1 MEFSIWFWVILIAIL
16 VLLALI
22 GYLSE
27 SMKKSKNVDKKDK
40 SSGDK
45 NVNMA
50 VPNNVPEVKT
60 DDWTAMPEVS
70 AGPVNTGE
78 VKLESAEAVN
88 INADSL
94 NGDSKVNE
102 VSVAEPVL
110 NNDAVLETET
120 MANMNELP
128 KVEPTMNVGAVSPV
142 EPITNVAELPK
153 VESVNEVSLVNS
165 ASNIGEGPAVSAEP
179 ETLDVQPVV
188 PETPVVNNTAS
199 EASANNNI
207 WNS

>member
-1 MEFSIWFWVILIAIL
+1 
-16 VLLALI
+16 
-22 GYLSE
+22 
-27 SMKKSKNVDKKDK
+27 
-40 SSGDK
+40 
-45 NVNMA
+45 MA
-50 VPNNVPEVKT
+50 VPNNVSEVKT

-110 NNDAVLETET
+110 NNDVVLETET

-128 KVEPTMNVGAVSPV
+128 KVEPTMNVGCS
-142 EPITNVAELPK
+142 
-153 VESVNEVSLVNS
+153 
-165 ASNIGEGPAVSAEP
+165 
-179 ETLDVQPVV
+179 
-188 PETPVVNNTAS
+188 
-199 EASANNNI
+199 
-207 WNS
+207 